1 MHSHRFRFW
10 VIGAAVAV
18 GFGTMACG
26 GSEPAPATR
35 APAADAKR
43 VDAAT
48 AAHIKGRVTYEGPP
62 AENAPIKM
70 NADPACARAHTG
82 PVTVDTTLVTNG
94 GLENVFVYV
103 RDDLR
108 NYAFDVPSAP
118 VVLDQKGCVY
128 TPHVFGVR
136 TGQAIEIVNSDPT
149 MHNVHAIGS
158 INREFNFGQHIQGMK
173 NSKTFTAREVMVHFK
188 CDVHTWM
195 SAYAGVL
202 DHPYF
207 AVTSNGG
214 QFELTGLPPGTYT
227 IEAWHEKFGSR
238 SQSVTVGAKETKGVT
253 FSYRVVPE

>member
-1 MHSHRFRFW
+1 
-10 VIGAAVAV
+10 VGGALTIAV
-18 GFGTMACG
+18 GMMACG
-26 GSEPAPATR
+26 GSEPATK
-35 APAADAKR
+35 APSPDARR

-48 AAHIKGRVTYEGPP
+48 AGNVKGRVTYGGPP
-62 AENAPIKM
+62 VQNAIEM
-70 NADPACARAHTG
+70 NADPACARAHPTG
-82 PVTVDTTLVTNG
+82 ATFDTTLVANG

-103 RDDLR
+103 KDDLR
-108 NYAFDVPSAP
+108 NFAFDVPSAP
-118 VVLDQKGCVY
+118 VVLDQKGCMY

-173 NSKTFTAREVMVHFK
+173 NAKTFTAREVMVHFK

-227 IEAWHEKFGSR
+227 IETWHEKLGSR
-238 SQSVTVGAKETKGVT
+238 SQSVTVGAKETKDIT
-253 FSYRVVPE
+253 LDYTVVPE